1 MCCWW
6 PASFCGAIW
15 AATKSTDDAQIDGHL
30 NAISTRVTGHV
41 IKLLVN
47 DNQFVEAGTPLVEI
61 DPRDYQ
67 VAVAKASA
75 AYRDAEATAESL
87 QANVPITSVNTDS
100 QLSAS
105 QADVEGARAGVSV
118 ARQQLEA
125 ARAQLE
131 QAIAN
136 DIKAQ
141 NDVGRYKQLV
151 DKQEISH
158 QQYDQAVAAARS
170 SAAGVAAAR
179 ASAVAAEQMV
189 SQAQAKR
196 EQAEANLRSAGTA
209 PQQMSATRARAQA
222 AVAQA
227 QQKKA
232 ELDQANLN
240 LQYTRLV
247 APVSGI
253 VSNRS
258 VEVGQNVQ
266 IGQELMK
273 IINLDDI
280 WVTANFKEDQLRYM
294 RPGQRATISVDAYGK
309 KYNGHVQSIAGASGA
324 LFSLLPPENA
334 TGNYVKVVQ
343 RIPVKITFDPGE
355 TKEHILRPGMSVEPK
370 VWVQMSSAALTADGS
385 ALPRPAVNPWI
396 IALAVTLA
404 TFMEVLDT
412 SIANVALPHIA
423 GNLSAGADE
432 STWVLTSYLV
442 SNAIVLPLS
451 GWISSIIGRKR
462 FYMSCVAIFTIS
474 SFLCGL
480 APNLGMLIF
489 FRILQGAGGGG
500 LQPSEQAILAD
511 TFPPAKRGM
520 AFAVYGMAV
529 VLAPAIGP
537 TLGGWITDNF
547 TWRWIFFI
555 NIPVGILSL
564 ILTSRLIQDP
574 PYMQRKKL
582 SETKIDYIGLGL
594 VALGLGALQIVL
606 DKGQREDW
614 FESHFIVVLSVIA
627 AASLLFLIY
636 WEWTRKDP
644 VIDLHLFT
652 NRTFAAS
659 NMLMFMLGFALLGST
674 VLLPLFMQTL
684 LGYTAEQ
691 AGTGAVCRAASA

>member
-1 MCCWW
+1 M
-6 PASFCGAIW
+6 PASERDLRWKQASRNPRFRLALIVGGIVLLVAGFFLW
-15 AATKSTDDAQIDGHL
+15 RYLGSYESTDDAQIDGHL
-30 NAISTRVTGHV
+30 NAISTRVSGHV

-75 AYRDAEATAESL
+75 AYRDAQATAESL

-118 ARQQLEA
+118 ARQQLDA

-355 TKEHILRPGMSVEPK
+355 TKEHILRPGMSAEPK
-370 VWVQMSSAALTADGS
+370 VWV
-385 ALPRPAVNPWI
+385 R
-396 IALAVTLA
+396 
-404 TFMEVLDT
+404 
-412 SIANVALPHIA
+412 
-423 GNLSAGADE
+423 
-432 STWVLTSYLV
+432 
-442 SNAIVLPLS
+442 
-451 GWISSIIGRKR
+451 
-462 FYMSCVAIFTIS
+462 
-474 SFLCGL
+474 
-480 APNLGMLIF
+480 
-489 FRILQGAGGGG
+489 
-500 LQPSEQAILAD
+500 
-511 TFPPAKRGM
+511 
-520 AFAVYGMAV
+520 
-529 VLAPAIGP
+529 
-537 TLGGWITDNF
+537 
-547 TWRWIFFI
+547 
-555 NIPVGILSL
+555 
-564 ILTSRLIQDP
+564 
-574 PYMQRKKL
+574 
-582 SETKIDYIGLGL
+582 
-594 VALGLGALQIVL
+594 
-606 DKGQREDW
+606 
-614 FESHFIVVLSVIA
+614 
-627 AASLLFLIY
+627 
-636 WEWTRKDP
+636 
-644 VIDLHLFT
+644 
-652 NRTFAAS
+652 
-659 NMLMFMLGFALLGST
+659 
-674 VLLPLFMQTL
+674 
-684 LGYTAEQ
+684 
-691 AGTGAVCRAASA
+691 